1 MKDKNMTLETLFA
14 ELDGGIFEA
23 KLIAALKETALR
35 VVSTGKKGKIT
46 IELGISRISESSQVT
61 IASKLKTDTPKS
73 KGRIIEEDETE
84 TPMHVNSKGN
94 LSIYP
99 NEQLD
104 LVDAINKKQEA

>member
-1 MKDKNMTLETLFA
+1 MKENNMTIESLFA
-14 ELDGGIFEA
+14 ELDGGVFEA

-46 IELGISRISESSQVT
+46 IELGISRISESHQVT
-61 IASKLKTDTPKS
+61 IASKLKSDTPKS

-84 TPMHVNSKGN
+84 TPMHVNSKGE
-94 LSIYP
+94 LSVFH

-104 LVDAINKKQEA
+104 FVKMLNEQES